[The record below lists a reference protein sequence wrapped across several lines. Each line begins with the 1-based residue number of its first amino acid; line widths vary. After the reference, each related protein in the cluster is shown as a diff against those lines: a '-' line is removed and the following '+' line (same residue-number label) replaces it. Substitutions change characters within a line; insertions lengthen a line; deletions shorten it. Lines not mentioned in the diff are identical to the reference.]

1 MQALSTQIHPSELSS
16 KNLDLVIIGCGDP
29 SLIKFYSK
37 ETDAKYPIY
46 ADPSQ
51 NLFRIF
57 GLAKTVKL
65 GKKPDYLPWGFWGGF
80 QVFISAV
87 VKAGTSAF
95 KAGDV
100 KQVGGE

>member
-1 MQALSTQIHPSELSS
+1 MQALSKQIHPSELSAR
-16 KNLDLVIIGCGDP
+16 NLNLVIIGCGDP

-51 NLFRIF
+51 NLFKIF

-80 QVFISAV
+80 QVFFSSLA
-87 VKAGTSAF
+87 KAGTSAL

-100 KQVGGE
+100 TQVGGE

>member
-1 MQALSTQIHPSELSS
+1 MQALSKQIDPSELSAR
-16 KNLDLVIIGCGDP
+16 NLDLVIIGCGDP

-37 ETDAKYPIY
+37 EADAKYPIY

-51 NLFRIF
+51 NLFKIF
-57 GLAKTVKL
+57 GLARTVKL
-65 GKKPDYLPWGFWGGF
+65 GKKPDYLPWGFWGGL
-80 QVFISAV
+80 QVFFSTFA
-87 VKAGTSAF
+87 KAGTSAF

>member
-1 MQALSTQIHPSELSS
+1 VQALSKQIHPSEVLA
-16 KNLDLVIIGCGDP
+16 KNLNLVIIGCGDP

-37 ETDAKYPIY
+37 ETDTKYPIY

-51 NLFRIF
+51 SLFKIF
-57 GLAKTVKL
+57 SLAKTIKA

-80 QVFISAV
+80 QVFFSTVA
-87 VKAGTSAF
+87 KAGTSVF

-100 KQVGGE
+100 RQVGGE